1 MENYAMITGILLTL
15 TGLLYYGLIGL
26 FTMGWQWAKGALTPG
41 STTPG
46 MKVSVIIA
54 ARNEEKN
61 IALLLAD
68 LKDQDYPPELL
79 QVIVVDDHSEDN
91 TAEVVRDFIAKNSL
105 AGFKMVKIE
114 DDDRKGKK
122 AAITHGIKSSA
133 GSLILVT
140 DADCRLQPG
149 WISAMASNFQD
160 DKIMMIFGLV
170 SYFPRKGILNKFQSL
185 EFSALVASG
194 GGAAIAGHPFMCNG
208 ACLAYRKSA
217 FLQVR
222 GFEGNERFLSGDDVF
237 LMHKIKKEF
246 GKRAIGFIKD
256 TRALVLTSP
265 APGLRAFFN
274 QRIRWASKSKGYRD
288 LFAAATAL
296 IVFAYNAGIAAIFLA
311 GFLNSIFFMLFA
323 GSVIIKAAIDF
334 ALMWGVTGFTGNRKL
349 MKWYLPF
356 QAVYPF
362 YIVLA
367 GILSLFGKRKW

>member
-1 MENYAMITGILLTL
+1 MENYVMITGILLSL
-15 TGLLYYGLIGL
+15 TGLLYFGLIGL
-26 FTMGWQWAKGALTPG
+26 FTMGWKWAKGALTSGSASPG
-41 STTPG
+41 V
-46 MKVSVIIA
+46 KVSVIIA

-68 LKDQDYPPELL
+68 LKNQDYPPELL

-91 TAEVVRDFIAKNSL
+91 TAEMAGDFIAKHGL
-105 AGFKMVKIE
+105 GGFKVIKIE
-114 DDDRKGKK
+114 NDDKKGKK
-122 AAITHGIKSSA
+122 AAITHGISSSE

-149 WISAMASNFQD
+149 WISAMTSNFQD
-160 DKIMMIFGLV
+160 DKIMMIFGPV
-170 SYFPRKGILNKFQSL
+170 SYFPRKGLLDKFQSL

-194 GGAAIAGHPFMCNG
+194 GGAASAGHPFMCNG

-217 FLQVR
+217 FLQVN

-256 TRALVLTSP
+256 TRAMVLTSP
-265 APGLRAFFN
+265 APGLRAFIN

-288 LFAAATAL
+288 LFAGATAL
-296 IVFAYNAGIAAIFLA
+296 IVFAYNAFIAAMFLA
-311 GFLNSIFFMLFA
+311 GFFNSIFFILFT
-323 GSVIIKAAIDF
+323 GSVLIKAGIDF

-356 QAVYPF
+356 EAVYPF
-362 YIVLA
+362 YVVLA
-367 GILSLFGKRKW
+367 GILSLFGKKKW